1 MKLRVLTP
9 TDVVLDED
17 VVHVTVED
25 PTGSLGIR
33 PGHAPLVTPLVRG
46 ILMARR
52 PGGAEHYAAV
62 NGGVMLVSRD
72 RVEVVSRQAVA
83 SDDLRH
89 LEDTVLAQFDKE
101 ADADRANHVAFERMR
116 INFMRRVLE
125 MDTAGDRL

>member
-9 TDVVLDED
+9 TEVVLDED
-17 VVHVTVED
+17 VIHVTVED

-52 PGGAEHYAAV
+52 TGGGEHYAAL

-72 RVEVVSRQAVA
+72 LVEVVSRQAVA
-83 SDDLRH
+83 SDDLGH
-89 LEDTVLAQFDKE
+89 LEDTVLAQFEKE
-101 ADADRANHVAFERMR
+101 ADADLTNHVAFEKMR
-116 INFMRRVLE
+116 ISFMRRVLE
-125 MDTAGDRL
+125 MDTAGARL